1 MCKRS
6 LTLPSKCERLATMSS
21 TILLLPSG
29 QKYRRTLLMQEIFF
43 DVFMFGCANVKLFFL
58 AKKKKN
64 MLIFYYYFESK
75 FIFKLDFFFALSN
88 TQLL

>member
-29 QKYRRTLLMQEIFF
+29 QKYWRTLLMQEIFF
-43 DVFMFGCANVKLFFL
+43 DVFMFGCANVNLFFWQQ
-58 AKKKKN
+58 KKYAN
-64 MLIFYYYFESK
+64 FYYYFES
-75 FIFKLDFFFALSN
+75 
-88 TQLL
+88 Q